1 MGGSSQTVS
10 RTFSRTVWA
19 RTLAVLAA
27 AACLSGLVPARAGAD
42 TPAVAV
48 APAPAGSDAGLVPA
62 DRWRERQDDYLH
74 AITSGPVAKGSP
86 LSLVAHAE
94 RAAREPGYDG
104 GVATAQPED
113 FAPIFAKLAAFADT
127 GDFDVNDLLTLV
139 LRYRSAL
146 SPALAAA
153 VEERVLAFKYWWTE
167 PTPPGVVDSQYYW
180 TENHQIIYLA
190 NEYVAGQAFPEATFT
205 NSGMTGAEHVA
216 HAEPRI
222 RRWLEL
228 RARFGFS
235 EWLSNVYWMEDLE
248 GLLLLAEFAGDA
260 WVRQE
265 ASMMLD
271 VMFVELAEHL
281 HKGSFGST
289 HGRSYMKD
297 KLSGR
302 DDDTFNLAKMV
313 FDRTPPAYTGI
324 DGATLVAVAARYRP
338 PEVAR
343 RIAASAADETVR
355 QHQSLP
361 LDPLAPVSAAPVAP
375 YGLTFEG
382 EDGLMTWWA
391 MGAQLP
397 WQMAPTSA
405 KAMEDFGLWQSSNFR
420 QAGALEPI
428 VKIATPQ
435 ALRLIARFLA
445 VALNPGLLSEV
456 DTSTWR
462 SSDVMLSAAQDWRPG
477 QRSEQAHVWQATLDT
492 EALVFTNHPR
502 TGVPSL
508 ADPEKREGYW
518 TGEAA
523 LPRVAHHGRTLV
535 AVYAP
540 QYPSLPFGGES
551 GYGFGY
557 EPYTHA
563 FFPTERFD
571 SVVER
576 DGWVI
581 GRRGDGYVAL
591 WSWRPARWRDYD
603 AATEFTRGLSG
614 RFDLVARGGADD
626 VWITEVGR
634 AADYP
639 GASDP
644 FAAFV
649 DAVTAAKPAVRP
661 YAGRTPCPPLFSAPG
676 AFCLHWPW
684 DGFTVKYRSPSE
696 GEVSFGFTPR
706 YGRQPFVVDGAE
718 VDLHPPPRRW
728 DATYSRAA
736 WDSGVYDAS
745 ADGWGLHLDFGA
757 ALRDTATP

>member
-1 MGGSSQTVS
+1 MMS
-10 RTFSRTVWA
+10 WA
-19 RTLAVLAA
+19 RTLAVLVVGAVLA
-27 AACLSGLVPARAGAD
+27 GIAPARAVAAGAG
-42 TPAVAV
+42 AG
-48 APAPAGSDAGLVPA
+48 APPPEADAGLVPEA
-62 DRWRERQDDYLH
+62 DWRASQDDYLH
-74 AITSGPVAKGSP
+74 AVTAAPVSRASP
-86 LSLVAHAE
+86 LSLIAHAE
-94 RAAREPGYDG
+94 RARREPGYEG
-104 GVATAQPED
+104 GVDTARPED
-113 FAPIFAKLAAFADT
+113 FEAIFAKLAAFEDT
-127 GDFDVNDLLTLV
+127 GDFDVNRLLTLLV
-139 LRYRSAL
+139 RYRAEL
-146 SPALAAA
+146 AADLAAA
-153 VEERVLAFKYWWTE
+153 IEARILAFKYWWSE
-167 PTPPGVVDSQYYW
+167 PTPAGVVDSQYYW
-180 TENHQIIYLA
+180 TENHQIIFLA
-190 NEYVAGQAFPEATFT
+190 NEYVAGQAFAERSFT
-205 NSGMTGAEHVA
+205 NSGMTGADHVA

-248 GLLLLAEFAGDA
+248 GLLLLAELAEDP
-260 WVRQE
+260 WIRRQ

-271 VMFVELAEHL
+271 VMFVELAGHL
-281 HKGSFGST
+281 QNGSFGST

-313 FDRTPPAYTGI
+313 FDDTDVAYTGM
-324 DGATLVAVAARYRP
+324 DTAVLVAVAARYRP

-343 RIAASAADETVR
+343 RIAAASGEETLR

-361 LDPLAPVSAAPVAP
+361 LDPVAPVSQAPVAP

-382 EDGLMTWWA
+382 EDALMTWWA

-405 KAMEDFGLWQSSNFR
+405 KAMEDFGLWDSSNFR
-420 QAGALEPI
+420 QAAALEPI
-428 VKIATPQ
+428 VKIASPQ
-435 ALRLIARFLA
+435 VLRFIARFLA

-462 SSDVMLSAAQDWRPG
+462 SDDVMLSAAQDWRPG

-502 TGVPSL
+502 TGVPSV
-508 ADPEKREGYW
+508 ADPEAREGYW

-523 LPRVAHHGRTLV
+523 LPRVAHLGRTLV

-540 QYPSLPFGGES
+540 QYPPLPLGGSS

-571 SVVER
+571 AVVET

-591 WSWRPARWRDYD
+591 WSWRPARWREYD
-603 AATEFTRGLSG
+603 PATEFTRGLTG
-614 RFDLVARGGADD
+614 RFDLVARGGADN
-626 VWITEVGR
+626 VWVTEVGR
-634 AADYP
+634 ATDFPSAP
-639 GASDP
+639 DP

-649 DAVTAAKPAVRP
+649 DAVRAARPAVRP
-661 YAGRTPCPPLFSAPG
+661 YSGSRPCHPLLSSPG
-676 AFCLHWPW
+676 AFCFHWPW
-684 DGFTVKYRSPSE
+684 DGLTVEYRSPAE
-696 GEVSFGFTPR
+696 GGVAFGYTPR
-706 YGRQPFVVDGAE
+706 YGRQPFVVDGVE

-728 DATYSRAA
+728 DGTHTQAG
-736 WDSGVYDAS
+736 WDSGVYDAG
-745 ADGWGLHLDFGA
+745 ADGWALHLDFGSGT
-757 ALRDTATP
+757 RTTSGP